1 MHVLLTDTLQEAIRH
16 NNLDAIEANL
26 ARSPTTKRQEEL
38 NESLVLAMP
47 NGTLDTIK
55 LLLVLGAKLKRT
67 SFLRAVARE
76 EVAVF
81 QLLVEAGW
89 DIDSTEYQRSA
100 VQ

>member
-1 MHVLLTDTLQEAIRH
+1 MVLTDTLQEAIRY
-16 NNLDAIEANL
+16 NNLDAVKADL
-26 ARSPTTKRQEEL
+26 ARSPTTRRQEDL
-38 NESLVLAMP
+38 NESLILAMP
-47 NGTLDTIK
+47 DGALDTIK
-55 LLLVLGAKLKRT
+55 LLLGLGAKLKRA
-67 SFLRAVARE
+67 SFHSAVARE